1 VASPVQMKTLLEAGV
16 HFGHQTRRWDPKM
29 RPFIFTERNGI
40 HIIDLQQTVRR
51 LEDAMTWV
59 REFVANGGTLMFVG
73 TKKQAQETIEEE
85 ARRCG
90 MPFVNRRWMG
100 GMLTNF
106 QTILNRIKRLEQLEQ
121 MRDDGE
127 IDRLPKKEGIKLV
140 DELERLER
148 LLGGM
153 KKQYRTPQAIFVV
166 DPHRE
171 QIAIAEARRSE
182 INIVAMV
189 DTNCNPDQIDYPIP
203 ANDDAI
209 RAIRLLTGKIAD
221 AVLEGIAQREA
232 AAVDRDAEEAA
243 AEIDVEELEAR
254 AVGGLVFTPD
264 DFAPGESAEL
274 TPEPRTAAR
283 AAATAAA
290 TQAPAA
296 IAEAPA
302 PKAETTTEAAATAAE
317 APEPAAKPEAPAEEA
332 AAVAEQATAPAAKAK
347 APARAAKSEAPAP
360 KAEATPEQ
368 TAQPPVAEVE
378 EPDTAEAP
386 ATAAP

>member
-29 RPFIFTERNGI
+29 RQFIFTERNGI

-59 REFVANGGTLMFVG
+59 REFVANGGILMFVG

-121 MRDDGE
+121 MRDDGD
-127 IDRLPKKEGIKLV
+127 IDRLPKKEGIKLM

-182 INIVAMV
+182 INVVAMV

-243 AEIDVEELEAR
+243 ADVDVEELEAR

-274 TPEPRTAAR
+274 TPEPR
-283 AAATAAA
+283 
-290 TQAPAA
+290 
-296 IAEAPA
+296 
-302 PKAETTTEAAATAAE
+302 
-317 APEPAAKPEAPAEEA
+317 
-332 AAVAEQATAPAAKAK
+332 ATAPAALAEASTPASTEPAAAEA
-347 APARAAKSEAPAP
+347 APA
-360 KAEATPEQ
+360 AEAAQ
-368 TAQPPVAEVE
+368 TPVAETA

>member
-1 VASPVQMKTLLEAGV
+1 MASPVQMKTLLEAGV

-29 RPFIFTERNGI
+29 RQFIFTERNGI

-59 REFVANGGTLMFVG
+59 REFVANGGILMFVG

-121 MRDDGE
+121 MRDDGD
-127 IDRLPKKEGIKLV
+127 IDRLPKKEGIKLM

-182 INIVAMV
+182 INVVAMV

-243 AEIDVEELEAR
+243 ADVDVEELEAR

-274 TPEPRTAAR
+274 TPEPR
-283 AAATAAA
+283 
-290 TQAPAA
+290 
-296 IAEAPA
+296 
-302 PKAETTTEAAATAAE
+302 
-317 APEPAAKPEAPAEEA
+317 
-332 AAVAEQATAPAAKAK
+332 ATAPAAPAEASTPASTEPAAAEA
-347 APARAAKSEAPAP
+347 APA
-360 KAEATPEQ
+360 AEAAQ
-368 TAQPPVAEVE
+368 TPVAETA

>member
-51 LEDAMTWV
+51 LEEAMTWV
-59 REFVANGGTLMFVG
+59 RDFTANGGTLLFVG

-85 ARRCG
+85 AKRCG

-106 QTILNRIKRLEQLEQ
+106 QTILLRIRRLEQLIQQRE
-121 MRDDGE
+121 DGD
-127 IDRLPKKEGIKLV
+127 IDRLPKKEGIKLL

-153 KKQYRTPQAIFVV
+153 KKQYRTPQAIFIV

-171 QIAIAEARRSE
+171 QIAVAEARRSE
-182 INIVAMV
+182 ISIVAMV
-189 DTNCNPDQIDYPIP
+189 DTNCNPDQIDYPVP

-232 AAVDRDAEEAA
+232 EAVDRDAEQAN
-243 AEIDVEELEAR
+243 AEVDVEAIEAR
-254 AVGGLVFTPD
+254 SVGGLVFTPD
-264 DFAPGESAEL
+264 DFAPGESAEI
-274 TPEPRTAAR
+274 EPATR
-283 AAATAAA
+283 AAAPGAGAADPEAVATPDATPAASEEAPAATAEAPGAGPSDPEAAATPGAAPAETAAA
-290 TQAPAA
+290 TP
-296 IAEAPA
+296 
-302 PKAETTTEAAATAAE
+302 
-317 APEPAAKPEAPAEEA
+317 
-332 AAVAEQATAPAAKAK
+332 
-347 APARAAKSEAPAP
+347 S
-360 KAEATPEQ
+360 
-368 TAQPPVAEVE
+368 
-378 EPDTAEAP
+378 
-386 ATAAP
+386 

>member
-1 VASPVQMKTLLEAGV
+1 MKTLLEAGV

-29 RPFIFTERNGI
+29 RQFIFTERNGI

-59 REFVANGGTLMFVG
+59 REFVANGGILMFVG

-121 MRDDGE
+121 MRDDGD
-127 IDRLPKKEGIKLV
+127 IDRLPKKEGIKLM

-182 INIVAMV
+182 INVVAMV

-243 AEIDVEELEAR
+243 ADVDVEELEAR

-274 TPEPRTAAR
+274 TPEPR
-283 AAATAAA
+283 
-290 TQAPAA
+290 
-296 IAEAPA
+296 
-302 PKAETTTEAAATAAE
+302 
-317 APEPAAKPEAPAEEA
+317 
-332 AAVAEQATAPAAKAK
+332 ATAPAAPAEASTPASTEPAAAEA
-347 APARAAKSEAPAP
+347 APA
-360 KAEATPEQ
+360 AEAAQ
-368 TAQPPVAEVE
+368 TPVAETA